1 MKLLY
6 TPRSPYARKVRVAA
20 IEKGI
25 ELELVSEDLV
35 NKSPGLVKAN
45 PLGKIPAL
53 ILDNG
58 QTIFD
63 SPVICE
69 YLDSLKAKPVLISKD
84 PQKRLAVLTLAAAA
98 DGLMDVTVAMFMEK
112 IRHPKDFNAAFI
124 AANEATVKRCF
135 SYFDA
140 REGQLQEFNIASIGL
155 ASAIGYLNFRMP
167 QLWSSVDYPRL
178 ARWYEEF
185 SQRPSMQETIPK
197 EK

>member
-1 MKLLY
+1 MKLLH
-6 TPRSPYARKVRVAA
+6 TPRSPYARKVRVVA

-69 YLDSLKAKPVLISKD
+69 YLDHLKPKPALTPKD
-84 PQKRLAVLTLAAAA
+84 PEKRFAVLALAAAA

-112 IRHPKDFNAAFI
+112 VRHPKDFNAAFI
-124 AANEATVKRCF
+124 AANEITVKRCF
-135 SYFDA
+135 VYFD
-140 REGQLQEFNIASIGL
+140 GQMEQLKELNIASIGL

-167 QLWSSVDYPRL
+167 QLWQTTDYPRL
-178 ARWYEEF
+178 ARWYEKF
-185 SQRPSMQETIPK
+185 SKRLSMKETVPK

>member
-25 ELELVSEDLV
+25 NLELVSEDLV
-35 NKSPGLVKAN
+35 NKSPVLVKAN
-45 PLGKIPAL
+45 PLGKIPTL

-58 QTIFD
+58 QIIFD

-69 YLDSLKAKPVLISKD
+69 YLDCLKPKPALIPKD
-84 PQKRLAVLTLAAAA
+84 LEKRFAVLTLAAAA

-112 IRHPKDFNAAFI
+112 VRHPNDFNAAFI
-124 AANEATVKRCF
+124 VANEVTVRRCF
-135 SYFDA
+135 AYFETQTA
-140 REGQLQEFNIASIGL
+140 QLEELNIASIGL
-155 ASAIGYLNFRMP
+155 ASAIGYLNFRMSR
-167 QLWSSVDYPRL
+167 LWAAADYPKL

-185 SQRPSMQETIPK
+185 SERASMRETVPR